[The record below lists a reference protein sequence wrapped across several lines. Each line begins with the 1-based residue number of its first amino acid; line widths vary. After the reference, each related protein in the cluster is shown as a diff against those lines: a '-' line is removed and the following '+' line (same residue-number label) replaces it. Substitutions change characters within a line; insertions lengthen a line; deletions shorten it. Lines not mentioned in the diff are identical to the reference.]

1 MVTLNMLRAMV
12 SNANIPENGGTFI
25 LRHMMPNTRHLV
37 ESNRRLGTT
46 PPTDSVYTF
55 YIPSFEFKIEYGI
68 IHTLQNCLSIKD
80 RLARKSLHCIVKA
93 LSLDQGRNCRKK
105 AIVSVGLKL

>member
-1 MVTLNMLRAMV
+1 MVTLNMFRAMV
-12 SNANIPENGGTFI
+12 SNANIPKNGGTFI

-37 ESNRRLGTT
+37 ESNRRLGTS
-46 PPTDSVYTF
+46 PPPPATDSVYTF

-68 IHTLQNCLSIKD
+68 IHTLQNYLSIKD

-93 LSLDQGRNCRKK
+93 LSLAR
-105 AIVSVGLKL
+105 